1 MADKNKLA
9 RRYVIKAGLIFAF
22 MAVAALYAQK
32 SNFATPP
39 ASYSRLP
46 VETVIIEKQNGDE
59 IEIEAEVAEKPVD
72 LQVGLM
78 YREHMEP
85 DQGMIFLMGRT
96 PGITSFW
103 MKNTLIPLDM
113 IFIAQDGR
121 IAHIHRN
128 ATPRSET
135 PVSSREPVTGVL
147 ELNGGRADELGIA
160 IGDRV
165 KFRYFTPASE

>member
-1 MADKNKLA
+1 MADKTKLM
-9 RRYVIKAGLIFAF
+9 RRYFIKAGIILAL
-22 MAVAALYAQK
+22 MGAAAMYAQK
-32 SNFATPP
+32 SNLATPP
-39 ASYSRLP
+39 SSFSRLP

-96 PGITSFW
+96 PAITSFW

-113 IFIAQDGR
+113 IFIAKDGR

-135 PVSSREPVTGVL
+135 PVGSREPVISVL

-160 IGDRV
+160 IGDVV
-165 KFRYFTPASE
+165 KFRYFTPAAD